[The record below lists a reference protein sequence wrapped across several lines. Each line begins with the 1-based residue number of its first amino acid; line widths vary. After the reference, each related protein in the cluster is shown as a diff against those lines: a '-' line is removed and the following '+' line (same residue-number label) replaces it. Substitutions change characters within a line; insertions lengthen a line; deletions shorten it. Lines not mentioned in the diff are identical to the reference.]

1 MLYFVVAMKERV
13 TVRVPATTANLG
25 PGFDCLGMALD
36 IWNTIHVETGKSG
49 FDISGEGADV
59 LPRNKRNLVHQSL
72 RMAFAEAGMSVPDLH
87 LTCENRVPLAR
98 GLGSSTTAL
107 VGGLLAGNEM
117 CGRPLSTDQL
127 LEMVANTEGHAD
139 NGAAA
144 LLGGCQIVTRD
155 ESRLITAAVPVP
167 DDLSAVVF
175 IPDMPMDTQRARELL
190 PKTVAI
196 EDAVYNM
203 GRVALLV
210 RAFATGD
217 LSHLQTATE
226 DRLHQPARQTIFP
239 AMKNI
244 FRAAL
249 GAGALGVFLSGA
261 GSCVLALARGREFTI
276 GYEMADAAAK
286 SGIDGTLK
294 ITKPTT
300 KGAYVVEN
308 E

>member
-1 MLYFVVAMKERV
+1 MLYFFVAMKERV

-25 PGFDCLGMALD
+25 PGFDCIGMALD
-36 IWNTIHVETGKSG
+36 IWNTIHVAIGESG
-49 FDISGEGADV
+49 VEITGEGAGV
-59 LPRNKRNLVHQSL
+59 LSRGKRNLVHRSL
-72 RMAFAEAGMSVPDLH
+72 RMAFTEAGMTLPGLRVV
-87 LTCENRVPLAR
+87 CANEVPLAR

-107 VGGLLAGNEM
+107 VGGLLAGNEL
-117 CGRPLSTDQL
+117 CGRPLSIERL
-127 LEMVANTEGHAD
+127 LEMVANAEGHAD

-155 ESRLITAAVPVP
+155 GVRLVTAEVPVP
-167 DDLSAVVF
+167 AGLSAVVF
-175 IPDMPMDTQRARELL
+175 VPDVPMDTRRARELL
-190 PKTVAI
+190 PKTVPI
-196 EDAVYNM
+196 EDAVHNM

-210 RAFATGD
+210 RAFTTGD
-217 LSHLQTATE
+217 LAHLATATE
-226 DRLHQPARQTIFP
+226 DLLHQPARQTIFP

-261 GSCVLALARGREFTI
+261 GSSVLALATDREFTI

-300 KGAYVVEN
+300 KGAHVVECS
-308 E
+308 